1 MERRAVINELKK
13 LYRNIPPAKAEIFK
27 EFILIIWLQNI
38 QSIRINKKLIN
49 AIFTNYLG
57 SSTLYNWTLLKEEI
71 LNDLK
76 NNPDKEAVNFS
87 MRPATNPLLSEVL
100 NQFTHQKVLGL
111 FIEKIGM
118 QLEDFDMISL
128 FLSYHVF
135 TRDNQLFGDCYN
147 TTRQL
152 LRFFATFFKAPSQLS
167 KYYILDRMIGLDK
180 RPHYETLL
188 YLKEDMVPDM
198 MEEPEFQDQFE
209 KYNEAS
215 FEDKLIRAS
224 HYHLLREENQFTLHP
239 QFLMD
244 ELYGKDKIGT
254 P

>member
-13 LYRNIPPAKAEIFK
+13 LYGNIPPAKAEIFK
-27 EFILIIWLQNI
+27 EFILVIWLQNM
-38 QSIRINKKLIN
+38 QRIRINTKLIN
-49 AIFTNYLG
+49 GIFKNYSAG
-57 SSTLYNWTLLKEEI
+57 CILYNWTLLKEEI
-71 LNDLK
+71 LADLK
-76 NNPDKEAVNFS
+76 TNPGKEANNFS
-87 MRPATNPLLSEVL
+87 LQPATNPKLAEVL
-100 NQFTHQKVLGL
+100 NQFTHQNVLHL

-118 QLEDFDMISL
+118 QLEDLDMISL

-152 LRFFATFFKAPSQLS
+152 LRFFATFFRPPSQLA

-198 MEEPEFQDQFE
+198 MEEDEFLDQFE

-215 FEDKLIRAS
+215 FEDRLISAS
-224 HYHLLREENQFTLHP
+224 HYNLLREENQFTLHP

-244 ELYGKDKIGT
+244 EIYNKDI